1 MKPKR
6 RRFGPRNRHRKAFK
20 QANFFQFQAGF
31 SAQLWLSQ
39 RTNDKLNSK
48 QFCLAISVNITTVG
62 GHDMSKHDDADLIL
76 KLYDL
81 RREATMREARN
92 WLFGFNPTS
101 VQDIID
107 VLLSEHSGHYR
118 MVISYWDMAA
128 ALVNNG
134 AIDEKLFNE
143 TNGEHLFVY
152 SKIAPLI
159 PEIRTLFGNPEFL
172 SNLETLVKRVPDY
185 EEKITAMRERM
196 KQFAAMREERTA
208 KVQAAATATSAS

>member
-1 MKPKR
+1 
-6 RRFGPRNRHRKAFK
+6 
-20 QANFFQFQAGF
+20 
-31 SAQLWLSQ
+31 
-39 RTNDKLNSK
+39 
-48 QFCLAISVNITTVG
+48 
-62 GHDMSKHDDADLIL
+62 MSKYDDADLIL

-159 PEIRTLFGNPEFL
+159 PEIRALFGNPEFL
-172 SNLETLVKRVPDY
+172 SNLETLVQRIPDH

-196 KQFAAMREERTA
+196 KRFAAMREERTA